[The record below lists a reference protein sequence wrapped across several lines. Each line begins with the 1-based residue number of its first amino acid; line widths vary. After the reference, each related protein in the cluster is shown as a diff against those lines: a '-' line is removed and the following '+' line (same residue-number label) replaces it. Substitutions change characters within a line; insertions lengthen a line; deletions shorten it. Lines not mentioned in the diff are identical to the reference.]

1 MQTAHTDRFVLER
14 LPPADLWPEFRFDL
28 PELRYPEHL
37 NAAAELIDRAIAR
50 GWGEH
55 IAFRFPG
62 GAWRYDDVA
71 RATNRIARVLLEDF
85 GIRPGNRVQLRGL
98 NGPMLAAVWLA
109 VLKAGAVVV
118 VTMPMLRAR
127 ELAFILDKARIDLS
141 LCEDTLV
148 DELQGA
154 TNLAEHGRRIVAYS
168 TTGQGDAELERRMRE
183 KADSF
188 EAVAT
193 FATDPALIAFT
204 SGTTGSPKATVHF
217 HRDVLAIA
225 DCFPRSILETRPDDL
240 FLCSAPMAFTFGL
253 GGHIVFP
260 LRYGAASVLA
270 PPAAPARFLELAAEH
285 RPSVLMTAPTAY
297 RAMSLAASSLD
308 LSHLR
313 ACVSAGEH
321 LSPSSYAMWKEA
333 TGYHI
338 IDGIGSTEMLH
349 IFISAKPDEAK
360 IGSTGRAI
368 PGYSAT
374 ILNADGEEAKVG
386 EIGHLAV
393 RGPTGCRYLDDERQ
407 SRYVRGGWNVT
418 GDAYAQDEDGYFW
431 FQSRTDDMIIS
442 AGYNISGQEVE
453 EAVLRYEAVLECAVV
468 GIADAERGQIA
479 KAFVVLKP
487 EHRACPEL
495 ARRIQDFVKQDI
507 APYKYPRA
515 VEFIEA
521 LPRNPSGKVQRFVL
535 RERETVA
542 KEAL

>member
-1 MQTAHTDRFVLER
+1 MQTAHTDRFILER
-14 LPPADLWPEFRFDL
+14 LPPADQLPEFRFDL
-28 PELRYPEHL
+28 PELRYPERL

-50 GWGEH
+50 GWGERV
-55 IAFRFPG
+55 AFRFPD
-62 GAWRYDDVA
+62 GAWRYNGVA
-71 RATNRIARVLLEDF
+71 RATNRIARVLVEDF

-98 NGPMLAAVWLA
+98 NGPMLAAAWLA

-127 ELAFILDKARIDLS
+127 ELAYILDKARIDLS

-148 DELQGA
+148 DELEGA

-168 TTGQGDAELERRMRE
+168 ATGSGDAELEHRTRE
-183 KADSF
+183 KPGSF
-188 EAVAT
+188 EPVPT
-193 FATDPALIAFT
+193 FANDPALIAFT

-217 HRDVLAIA
+217 HRDILAIA
-225 DCFPRSILETRPDDL
+225 DCFPCSILETRPDDL

-260 LRYGAASVLA
+260 LRYGASSILV
-270 PPAAPARFLELAAEH
+270 PPAAPSGFLELAAEY
-285 RPSVLMTAPTAY
+285 RPTVLMTAPTAY
-297 RAMSLAASSLD
+297 RAMSRAASSLD

-333 TGYHI
+333 TGHHI
-338 IDGIGSTEMLH
+338 IDGIGATEILH
-349 IFISAKPDEAK
+349 IFISAKPGEAK

-374 ILNADGEEAKVG
+374 ILNADGEEVTVG
-386 EIGHLAV
+386 DIGHLAV

-407 SRYVRGGWNVT
+407 ARYVRNGWNVT
-418 GDAYAQDEDGYFW
+418 GDAYTKDKDGFFW

-442 AGYNISGQEVE
+442 SGYNISGQEVE
-453 EAVLRYEAVLECAVV
+453 EAVLRHDAVLECAVV
-468 GIADAERGQIA
+468 GVADAERGQIA

-535 RERETVA
+535 RERETA
-542 KEAL
+542 NKEAP

>member
-1 MQTAHTDRFVLER
+1 VQTAHTDRFVLER

>member
-1 MQTAHTDRFVLER
+1 VQTAHTDRFVLER
-14 LPPADLWPEFRFDL
+14 LPFADRLPEFRFDL
-28 PELRYPEHL
+28 PELRYPEQL

-50 GWGEH
+50 GWGER

-62 GAWRYDDVA
+62 GAWSYNDLA
-71 RATNRIARVLLEDF
+71 RNANRIARVLVEDF

-98 NGPMLAAVWLA
+98 NGPMLAAAWLA
-109 VLKAGAVVV
+109 VLKAGAIVV
-118 VTMPMLRAR
+118 VTMPMLRMR
-127 ELAFILDKARIDLS
+127 ELAYILDKARIDLS

-148 DELQGA
+148 EELEGA
-154 TNLAEHGRRIVAYS
+154 CKLAEHGGRIVPFS
-168 TTGQGDAELERRMRE
+168 IDGTGDGEVERRMRE
-183 KADSF
+183 KADAF
-188 EAVAT
+188 DAVAT

-253 GGHIVFP
+253 GGHVVFP
-260 LRYGAASVLA
+260 LRYGAASVLV
-270 PPAAPARFLELAAEH
+270 PPAAPARFLESAAEY

-297 RAMSLAASSLD
+297 RAMSRAASSLD

-333 TGYHI
+333 TGHHI
-338 IDGIGSTEMLH
+338 IDGIGATEMLH
-349 IFISAKPDEAK
+349 IFISARPGEAK

-368 PGYSAT
+368 RGYAAT
-374 ILNADGEEAKVG
+374 ILDEDGEQAKPG

-407 SRYVRGGWNVT
+407 SRYVRNGWNVT
-418 GDAYAQDEDGYFW
+418 GDAYSKDENGYFW
-431 FQSRTDDMIIS
+431 FQSRTDDMIVS

-453 EAVLRYEAVLECAVV
+453 EAVLRHEAVLECAVV
-468 GIADAERGQIA
+468 GVADAERGHIA

-487 EHRACPEL
+487 EHHACSEL

-535 RERETVA
+535 REREAVN
-542 KEAL
+542 KEAP